1 MKIESLNFNIIKT
14 KNPIENEKELNDL
27 VNNQDK
33 TNENKL
39 INTKTLVM
47 PLNPNTNISIFNK
60 INISNKQNLIINEIN
75 KKKNDQYGSEKIK
88 IHIENRENEMSP
100 VNRFK
105 IKHELNLSPSK
116 QMVLEKHHQTKYL
129 QVLKII
135 T

>member
-1 MKIESLNFNIIKT
+1 MNFNIIKT

-75 KKKNDQYGSEKIK
+75 KKKNDQYGSKKIK

>member
-27 VNNQDK
+27 DK

-75 KKKNDQYGSEKIK
+75 KKKNDQYGSKKIK

>member
-75 KKKNDQYGSEKIK
+75 KKKNDQYGSKKIK